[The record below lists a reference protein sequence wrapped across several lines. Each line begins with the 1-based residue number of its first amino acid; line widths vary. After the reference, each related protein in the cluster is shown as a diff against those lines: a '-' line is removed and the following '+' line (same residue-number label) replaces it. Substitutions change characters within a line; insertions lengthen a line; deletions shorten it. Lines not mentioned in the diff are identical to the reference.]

1 MPRVKRGTKA
11 RRRHKKILKLAKGY
25 VGGRRKQYRQARET
39 VEKGL
44 TYAFRDRKVRKR
56 EFRGLWIV
64 RINAA
69 ARQNGLT
76 YSQMMHGLKQGGV
89 GVDRKI
95 LADLAVRDPAG
106 FQEFAQVAKAHL
118 AACRLRAPAP
128 LILRTGTSAQRRAM
142 SQHGAAPARDRPVPR
157 YRSGACIDESHA
169 RTAPTGGARRFA
181 SLIVRSG
188 H

>member
-44 TYAFRDRKVRKR
+44 AYAYRDRKVRKR

-69 ARQNGLT
+69 ARQSGLS
-76 YSQMMHGLKQGGV
+76 YSQLMHGLKQSGI
-89 GVDRKI
+89 GVDRKV

-118 AACRLRAPAP
+118 AA
-128 LILRTGTSAQRRAM
+128 
-142 SQHGAAPARDRPVPR
+142 
-157 YRSGACIDESHA
+157 
-169 RTAPTGGARRFA
+169 
-181 SLIVRSG
+181 
-188 H
+188 

>member
-39 VEKGL
+39 VERGL
-44 TYAFRDRKVRKR
+44 TYAYRDRKVRKR
-56 EFRGLWIV
+56 DFRGLWIV

-69 ARQNGLT
+69 ARLNGLS
-76 YSQMMHGLKQGGV
+76 YSQLMHGLKQSGI

-106 FQEFAQVAKAHL
+106 FQQVAEAAKAHL
-118 AACRLRAPAP
+118 AA
-128 LILRTGTSAQRRAM
+128 
-142 SQHGAAPARDRPVPR
+142 
-157 YRSGACIDESHA
+157 
-169 RTAPTGGARRFA
+169 
-181 SLIVRSG
+181 
-188 H
+188 